1 MNAAPVCTMAPYKTR
16 PEAARVKAHL
26 LRESSFITKV
36 YLCPLCDCY
45 HVEGILEQRMFGQ
58 DVRDPR
64 NWRNGPVVQLVNMI
78 AQGWTCD
85 GAARELRITEKSAD
99 KIMHQLRGRF
109 YALNTPHLIS
119 ILIALGIIRPLL
131 FVRGITEKTH
141 AV

>member
-1 MNAAPVCTMAPYKTR
+1 
-16 PEAARVKAHL
+16 
-26 LRESSFITKV
+26 
-36 YLCPLCDCY
+36 
-45 HVEGILEQRMFGQ
+45 MFGQ